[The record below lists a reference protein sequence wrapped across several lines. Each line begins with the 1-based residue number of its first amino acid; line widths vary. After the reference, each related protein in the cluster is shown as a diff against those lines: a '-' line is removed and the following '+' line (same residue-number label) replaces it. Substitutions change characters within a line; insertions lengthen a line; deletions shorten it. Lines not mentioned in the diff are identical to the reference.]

1 VGDLSTLAG
10 LVSFGAT
17 IIREVATGL
26 TPHDQGRSFMF
37 MIAQQRAIIDS
48 LRQQMNEEKLINDFG
63 AEIESV
69 RQMHLANGSRVG
81 AQ

>member
-1 VGDLSTLAG
+1 LAG

-37 MIAQQRAIIDS
+37 MIAQQRAIID
-48 LRQQMNEEKLINDFG
+48 
-63 AEIESV
+63 
-69 RQMHLANGSRVG
+69 
-81 AQ
+81 

>member
-1 VGDLSTLAG
+1 MAG

-17 IIREVATGL
+17 IIREVAIGP

-63 AEIESV
+63 AEIE
-69 RQMHLANGSRVG
+69 A
-81 AQ
+81 

>member
-1 VGDLSTLAG
+1 VLRGRD
-10 LVSFGAT
+10 
-17 IIREVATGL
+17 IREVATGL

-63 AEIESV
+63 AEIE
-69 RQMHLANGSRVG
+69 A
-81 AQ
+81 

>member
-1 VGDLSTLAG
+1 MAVLSGIFRLAG

-37 MIAQQRAIIDS
+37 MIAQQRAIIES

-63 AEIESV
+63 AEIE
-69 RQMHLANGSRVG
+69 A
-81 AQ
+81 